1 MRSGLLPLLASVGTA
16 SYLGSGPA
24 VSHGGPL
31 SSSSAA
37 TASSRVAASPTMK
50 WEVDIAPWELEYG
63 LQRAPVQLPAGVKEG
78 DPPQP
83 WEVTDEQ
90 RQRLY
95 EDGAIV
101 IPGVLNEEWLE
112 YLRAATD
119 WQVQN
124 PHFWSIAGVASGLYD
139 YIQRSVW
146 ASNSAFA
153 DFMYYSP
160 VASALA
166 GSINAKELRLATDLL
181 MVNPNKGFK
190 WHQDNQNGPIDA
202 FGELGK
208 NEWNALRWWVTMD
221 DCPPDHGAPVYL
233 KKSHLNTDVSTEAV
247 FVDLEE
253 DNLLQYP
260 ELLEFKPKAGD
271 LIIWHSRSIHKIDG
285 PKSQDWE
292 ASRRRVLGG
301 TVAIDDVEYMAG
313 GRLLFAD
320 MGSHGMEDGDL
331 LKHPLFPK
339 LYPCSDPAERAEAQ
353 AGRCTRT
360 WEGVSRVWGGV
371 FKSMTEMSSW
381 AKVVNIGA
389 DPEKK
394 KGEGQAT
401 SMGASSGEEKSPV
414 EVLSGAAKGAFEI
427 AGKGLEAAKPG
438 FESAKKFI
446 ATKMEEAQKEGAQ
459 R

>member
-139 YIQRSVW
+139 TS
-146 ASNSAFA
+146 
-153 DFMYYSP
+153 
-160 VASALA
+160 SALCGRRTA
-166 GSINAKELRLATDLL
+166 
-181 MVNPNKGFK
+181 
-190 WHQDNQNGPIDA
+190 
-202 FGELGK
+202 
-208 NEWNALRWWVTMD
+208 
-221 DCPPDHGAPVYL
+221 
-233 KKSHLNTDVSTEAV
+233 
-247 FVDLEE
+247 
-253 DNLLQYP
+253 
-260 ELLEFKPKAGD
+260 
-271 LIIWHSRSIHKIDG
+271 RS
-285 PKSQDWE
+285 PTSCTT
-292 ASRRRVLGG
+292 ARSRRRSGQRQRQGL
-301 TVAIDDVEYMAG
+301 
-313 GRLLFAD
+313 RL
-320 MGSHGMEDGDL
+320 
-331 LKHPLFPK
+331 PPT
-339 LYPCSDPAERAEAQ
+339 CS
-353 AGRCTRT
+353 
-360 WEGVSRVWGGV
+360 W
-371 FKSMTEMSSW
+371 
-381 AKVVNIGA
+381 
-389 DPEKK
+389 
-394 KGEGQAT
+394 
-401 SMGASSGEEKSPV
+401 
-414 EVLSGAAKGAFEI
+414 
-427 AGKGLEAAKPG
+427 
-438 FESAKKFI
+438 
-446 ATKMEEAQKEGAQ
+446 
-459 R
+459 